1 MSFPLQQG
9 VQKIILLEL
18 LFKTSKIQEMQIY
31 IRNLAIDDY
40 DELKEAMQKA
50 YPAMSENIWSKK
62 SIEKLIKIFPSGQ
75 ICITVDGKIAAV
87 CLSLIV
93 QYELFGD
100 DHTYREITGN
110 YTFDTHSE
118 TGNVLYGIEIFVD
131 PEFRELRLAR
141 RLYDARKELCEKLNL
156 KSIIV
161 GGRIPNY
168 HLYSPE
174 LSPRQYIQKVRK
186 KEIYDPVLSFQ
197 LANNFLPIK
206 ILNNYLPEDLHSEEN
221 AVLLQWNNIY
231 YSKKPNTMQDSV
243 IRLGLVQ
250 WQMRHF
256 KDIDAFYEQV
266 EFFVNVMADYKSDF
280 IMFPELF
287 NTPLLAPFNHLS
299 ERESMLKLA
308 EITHEIKQKISE
320 FAISYNIN
328 IIAGSMPIEENGEL
342 YNVSYLLHRDGK
354 IDEHRKIHITPNEKK
369 YYGMKGG
376 NQIKVIDTDC
386 GKVGLVIC
394 YDVEFPELPRLLA
407 KQGMKILFVPFLTD
421 TQNAYTRVRH
431 CAAARAIEN
440 ECYVAIAGC
449 VGNLP
454 GVNNMDIQY
463 GQAAVFTP
471 SDFPFPSNAIK
482 GEATPNTETTLIVD
496 VDLNHL
502 KELHHYGAVR
512 TISDRR
518 TDLYD
523 VISYD
528 EEE

>member
-1 MSFPLQQG
+1 
-9 VQKIILLEL
+9 
-18 LFKTSKIQEMQIY
+18 MQID
-31 IRNLAIDDY
+31 IRKLAVEDY
-40 DELKEAMQKA
+40 EELRETMMKA
-50 YPAMSENIWSKK
+50 YPTMSQSIWSKK
-62 SIEKLIKIFPSGQ
+62 SIQKLIRIFRDGQ

-87 CLSLIV
+87 ALSLIV
-93 QYELFGD
+93 QYELYGD
-100 DHTYREITGN
+100 DHTYKEITGN
-110 YTFDTHSE
+110 YTFNTHSE
-118 TGNVLYGIEIFVD
+118 TGNVLYGIEVFVD
-131 PEFRELRLAR
+131 PEYRKLRLAR
-141 RLYDARKELCEKLNL
+141 RLYDVRKELCETLNL
-156 KSIIV
+156 KSIMV

-168 HLYSPE
+168 HLHSDK
-174 LSPRQYIQKVRK
+174 LSPRAYIQKVRN
-186 KEIYDPVLSFQ
+186 KELYDPVLSFQ
-197 LANNFLPIK
+197 LANNFLPVR
-206 ILNNYLPEDLHSEEN
+206 ILKNYLPEDLHSEEN

-256 KDIDAFYEQV
+256 KTIDAFYEQV

-280 IMFPELF
+280 IMFPEFF

-299 ERESMLKLA
+299 ERESMFKLA
-308 EITHEIKQKISE
+308 ELTEQIKNKISE
-320 FAISYNIN
+320 LAIGYNIN
-328 IIAGSMPIEENGEL
+328 IIAGSMPLVENGDL

-354 IDEHRKIHITPNEKK
+354 IDEHRKIHITPNERKF
-369 YYGMKGG
+369 YGMKGG
-376 NQIKVIDTDC
+376 SEIKVIDTDC

-394 YDVEFPELPRLLA
+394 YDVEFPELPRILA
-407 KQGMKILFVPFLTD
+407 DQGMKILFVPYLTD
-421 TQNAYTRVRH
+421 TQNAYVRVRH

-471 SDFPFPSNAIK
+471 SDFAFPSNAVK

-496 VDLNHL
+496 VDLNLL

-512 TISDRR
+512 TMSDRR
-518 TDLYD
+518 SDLYTTLD
-523 VISYD
+523 LNAEKD
-528 EEE
+528 

>member
-1 MSFPLQQG
+1 
-9 VQKIILLEL
+9 
-18 LFKTSKIQEMQIY
+18 MQID
-31 IRNLAIDDY
+31 IRKLSIDDY
-40 DELKEAMQKA
+40 DELKETMQKA
-50 YPAMSENIWSKK
+50 YPTMSESIWSKK
-62 SIEKLIKIFPSGQ
+62 SIQKLLKIFRDGQ

-87 CLSLIV
+87 ALSLIV
-93 QYELFGD
+93 QYELYGD
-100 DHTYREITGN
+100 DHTYKEITGN
-110 YTFDTHSE
+110 YTFNTHSD
-118 TGNVLYGIEIFVD
+118 TGNVLYGIEVFVD
-131 PEFRELRLAR
+131 PEYRKLRLAR
-141 RLYDARKELCEKLNL
+141 RLYDVRKELCETLNL
-156 KSIIV
+156 KSIMV

-168 HLYSPE
+168 HLHSAE
-174 LSPRQYIQKVRK
+174 LSPRAYIQKVRN

-197 LANNFLPIK
+197 LANNFLPVR
-206 ILNNYLPEDLHSEEN
+206 ILKNYLPEDLHSEEN

-231 YSKKPNTMQDSV
+231 YSKKPNSMQDSV

-256 KDIDAFYEQV
+256 KTIDAFYEQV

-280 IMFPELF
+280 ILFPELF

-299 ERESMLKLA
+299 ERESMFKLA
-308 EITHEIKQKISE
+308 ELTEEIKLKLSE
-320 FAISYNIN
+320 FAIGYNIN
-328 IIAGSMPIEENGEL
+328 IIAGSMPLVDNGEL
-342 YNVSYLLHRDGK
+342 YNISYLLHRDGK

-376 NQIKVIDTDC
+376 NEIKVIDTDC

-394 YDVEFPELPRLLA
+394 YDVEFPELPRILA
-407 KQGMKILFVPFLTD
+407 DQGMKILFVPYLTD

-454 GVNNMDIQY
+454 GVNNMDIQF

-471 SDFPFPSNAIK
+471 SDFAFPSNAIK

-496 VDLNHL
+496 VDLNLL

-512 TISDRR
+512 TMSDRIR
-518 TDLYD
+518 DLYD
-523 VISYD
+523 TVNLNT
-528 EEE
+528 EAE

>member
-1 MSFPLQQG
+1 MEIEIRAL
-9 VQKIILLEL
+9 KIE
-18 LFKTSKIQEMQIY
+18 
-31 IRNLAIDDY
+31 DY
-40 DELKEAMQKA
+40 DGLKETMQKA

-62 SIEKLIKIFPSGQ
+62 SIQKLIKIFPEGQ
-75 ICITVDGKIAAV
+75 ICITVDEKIAAV

-131 PEFRELRLAR
+131 PEYRELRLAR

-168 HLYSPE
+168 HLHSHE
-174 LSPRQYIQKVRK
+174 LSPRQYISQVRK

-197 LANNFLPIK
+197 LANNFLPLK
-206 ILNNYLPEDLHSEEN
+206 VLKHYLPEDSHSEEN

-266 EFFVNVMADYKSDF
+266 EFFVNAMADYKSDF
-280 IMFPELF
+280 IMFPEFF
-287 NTPLLAPFNHLS
+287 NTPLLAPFNHLT
-299 ERESMLKLA
+299 ERESMFKLA
-308 EITHEIKQKISE
+308 EMTEEIRKKLSE
-320 FAISYNIN
+320 FAIGYNIN

-342 YNVSYLLHRDGK
+342 YNASYLLHRNGK
-354 IDEHRKIHITPNEKK
+354 MDEYRKVHITPNEKK
-369 YYGMKGG
+369 LYGMKGG
-376 NQIKVIDTDC
+376 NEIKVINTDC
-386 GKVGLVIC
+386 GKVGLMIC
-394 YDVEFPELPRLLA
+394 YDVEFPELPRILA
-407 KQGMKILFVPFLTD
+407 DQGMKILFVPFLTD

-471 SDFPFPSNAIK
+471 SDFAFPSNAIK

-496 VDLNHL
+496 VDLNLL

-512 TISDRR
+512 TLSDRR

-523 VISYD
+523 VVSFRDI
-528 EEE
+528 E

>member
-1 MSFPLQQG
+1 
-9 VQKIILLEL
+9 
-18 LFKTSKIQEMQIY
+18 MQID
-31 IRNLAIDDY
+31 IRKLAIEDY
-40 DELKEAMQKA
+40 DELKETMQKA

-62 SIEKLIKIFPSGQ
+62 SIQKLIRIFRDGQ

-87 CLSLIV
+87 ALSLIV
-93 QYELFGD
+93 QYELYGD
-100 DHTYREITGN
+100 DHTYKEITGN
-110 YTFDTHSE
+110 YTFNTHSD
-118 TGNVLYGIEIFVD
+118 TGNVLYGIEVFVD
-131 PEFRELRLAR
+131 PEFRKLRLAR
-141 RLYDARKELCEKLNL
+141 RLYDVRKELCETLNL
-156 KSIIV
+156 KSIMV

-168 HLYSPE
+168 HLHSAE
-174 LSPRQYIQKVRK
+174 LSPRAYIQKVRN

-197 LANNFLPIK
+197 LANNFLPVR
-206 ILNNYLPEDLHSEEN
+206 ILKNYLPEDQHSEEN

-256 KDIDAFYEQV
+256 KDLDAFFEQV

-287 NTPLLAPFNHLS
+287 NTPLLAPFNHIS
-299 ERESMLKLA
+299 ERESMFKLA
-308 EITHEIKQKISE
+308 ELTEEIKLKLSE
-320 FAISYNIN
+320 FAIGYNIN
-328 IIAGSMPIEENGEL
+328 IVGGSMPIVENGEL
-342 YNVSYLLHRDGK
+342 YNISYLLHRDGK

-376 NQIKVIDTDC
+376 NEIKVINTDC

-394 YDVEFPELPRLLA
+394 YDVEFPELPRILA
-407 KQGMKILFVPFLTD
+407 DQGMKILFVPYLTD

-454 GVNNMDIQY
+454 GVNNMDIQF

-471 SDFPFPSNAIK
+471 SDFAFPSNAIK
-482 GEATPNTETTLIVD
+482 VYATPNTESTLIVD
-496 VDLNHL
+496 VDLNLL

-512 TISDRR
+512 TMSDRR
-518 TDLYD
+518 KDLYD
-523 VISYD
+523 TISHHPESD
-528 EEE
+528 LE